1 MRASLRRTV
10 APISERWLGNT
21 EDSKIVGTPLQTP
34 NFDSATTM
42 HGDLSK
48 EPSSSA
54 NARWVS
60 SLLLPDNERWNAELI
75 RDLFD
80 PMVVNRI
87 MKTPVNREMEDGW
100 YWRHELRGGYPV
112 RSGYKL
118 LSNPPQENNNFNSW
132 GKLWKLDVAPNPEPF
147 MEMCQGNFAGVWAAT
162 GFPINLTA
170 PNFSRWLESVLAKA
184 NGETQKKIAV
194 IIWFIW
200 CERNALVWNN
210 KSFNANNV
218 LRQALNWL
226 TDWFDLIKRKVM
238 TKVRTES
245 PQPTATLRCFVDV
258 ALFEN
263 ADLAGFGVI
272 AVNNEDLLSWP
283 VLPSGPSLTVT
294 GLRQGAPY
302 YSVLTVDNT
311 AQPHNTVDNTAL
323 RPLPPTA
330 VSLPAAGHRSPDSP
344 PSRCLLRVSSSRW
357 SQVTG
362 LTAQPLPAACL
373 FPYCSPSAPR

>member
-21 EDSKIVGTPLQTP
+21 EDSKTMGTPLQTP

-60 SLLLPDNERWNAELI
+60 SLLLPDYERWNVELI

-80 PMVVNRI
+80 PMDVNRI

-100 YWRHELRGGYPV
+100 YWRHELRGGYPL
-112 RSGYKL
+112 RSGY
-118 LSNPPQENNNFNSW
+118 
-132 GKLWKLDVAPNPEPF
+132 
-147 MEMCQGNFAGVWAAT
+147 
-162 GFPINLTA
+162 
-170 PNFSRWLESVLAKA
+170 RWLEPVLTKA

-218 LRQALNWL
+218 LCQALNWL
-226 TDWFDLIKRKVM
+226 TDWYDLIKRKVM
-238 TKVRTES
+238 TNVRTES
-245 PQPTATLRCFVDV
+245 PQPTAALRCFVDV
-258 ALFEN
+258 LLFEN
-263 ADLAGFGVI
+263 VDLGGFGVI
-272 AVNNEDLLSWP
+272 AINNEDFIVAACSGTHYSSLDPYHVELWAIKEALSWIKKENWCSQKKKKGK
-283 VLPSGPSLTVT
+283 LEWGG
-294 GLRQGAPY
+294 GLFRLLECMQRPK
-302 YSVLTVDNT
+302 
-311 AQPHNTVDNTAL
+311 QAL
-323 RPLPPTA
+323 
-330 VSLPAAGHRSPDSP
+330 
-344 PSRCLLRVSSSRW
+344 
-357 SQVTG
+357 
-362 LTAQPLPAACL
+362 
-373 FPYCSPSAPR
+373 